1 MESVISSLVESLTA
15 SETTTGSSLAEAIT
29 ATTTEWLSSTFT
41 STSTSTAAFP
51 SATDIDV
58 GLGAGGGVAIS
69 EGNPVVNFLLGIMIV
84 LGASVMNAFGL
95 NLTKL
100 DHVRRMF
107 AWVFRY
113 SVSILRVSDAEVSVA
128 WT

>member
-1 MESVISSLVESLTA
+1 LT
-15 SETTTGSSLAEAIT
+15 S
-29 ATTTEWLSSTFT
+29 T

-58 GLGAGGGVAIS
+58 GLGAGGGVAIN

-113 SVSILRVSDAEVSVA
+113 SVSIPRVSDAEVSVA